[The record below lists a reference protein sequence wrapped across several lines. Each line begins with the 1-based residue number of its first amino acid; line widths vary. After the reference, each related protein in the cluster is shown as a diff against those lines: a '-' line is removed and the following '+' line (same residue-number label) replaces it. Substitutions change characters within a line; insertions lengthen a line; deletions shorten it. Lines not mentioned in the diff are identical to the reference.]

1 LKPVIL
7 LAFVA
12 IVFIAGTIFATQV
25 SAQYQGQG
33 NGSGGQGYPG
43 GGAGG
48 QGFQGTRTPVNGTY
62 TNSNFGVQVTL
73 PDGWSGFE
81 MKSTSGNTRVMIAP
95 GGYQTGQGVARP
107 PITIG
112 ISIMPS
118 SSTQPQMMSRNMQ
131 GLTCT
136 NSTTTNTVN
145 GLNLNVLTKDCTGT
159 DTNGNSIETKS
170 KIETAQTSSSNIV
183 LSFRANTSSGYDS
196 QVATFDSMVGSLQIA
211 NAAQTPAVPEFPVPA
226 IGLVV
231 AIMIGSV
238 VLLGR
243 TKIFPSGI

>member
-1 LKPVIL
+1 MKPVIL

-33 NGSGGQGYPG
+33 
-43 GGAGG
+43 GAGG

-62 TNSNFGVQVTL
+62 TNSNFGVQITL

-95 GGYQTGQGVARP
+95 GGYQTGQGVPRP

-112 ISIMPS
+112 ISMIPINS
-118 SSTQPQMMSRNMQ
+118 TASTQFMQRNMQ
-131 GLTCT
+131 GVTCS
-136 NSTTTNTVN
+136 NSTSTNTVN
-145 GLNLNVLTKDCTGT
+145 GLNLNVLTTDCSGT
-159 DTNGNSIETKS
+159 SSSGNPIATKS
-170 KIETAQTSSSNIV
+170 KTEMIQTGSANIV
-183 LSFRANTSSGYDS
+183 LSDRANPSSGFDS

-211 NAAQTPAVPEFPVPA
+211 NAAQAPAVPEFPVPV

-231 AIMIGSV
+231 AIMVGTV